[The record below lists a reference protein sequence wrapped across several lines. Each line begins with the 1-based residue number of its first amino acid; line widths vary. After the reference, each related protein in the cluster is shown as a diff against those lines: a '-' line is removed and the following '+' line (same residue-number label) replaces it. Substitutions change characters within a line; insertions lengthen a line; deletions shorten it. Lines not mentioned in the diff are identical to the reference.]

1 MWMAIW
7 QGRSLTKP
15 SGGRIWARRKKR
27 KREMGSEFLETKVGQ
42 VKKVRKRTMGG
53 GSKIKFIS
61 VDFANVTDP
70 KTGLTKKAKIL
81 TVVENPA
88 NPHFKRRNVLT
99 KGAIIETEMGRAK
112 VTSRPN
118 QNGVVNAVLLPA

>member
-53 GSKIKFIS
+53 G
-61 VDFANVTDP
+61 
-70 KTGLTKKAKIL
+70 
-81 TVVENPA
+81 
-88 NPHFKRRNVLT
+88 
-99 KGAIIETEMGRAK
+99 
-112 VTSRPN
+112 
-118 QNGVVNAVLLPA
+118 

>member
-1 MWMAIW
+1 
-7 QGRSLTKP
+7 
-15 SGGRIWARRKKR
+15 
-27 KREMGSEFLETKVGQ
+27 MGSEFLETKVGQ